1 MDTDPTHSEEPAAR
15 ATGGCACGSV
25 RYRVVGELRDVIN
38 CHCEPCRRFTGHFM
52 TGTAAAIGDMVIES
66 DDTLAWWQ
74 RTPTVRYGFC
84 SACGSSLFWEAHD
97 KPDTTSITAGSL
109 DPPTGLATT
118 LAIFGAD
125 ASDYHQRDPEIDT
138 APYDRP

>member
-1 MDTDPTHSEEPAAR
+1 MDTDPTHSEKPAAR

-52 TGTAAAIGDMVIES
+52 AATTAATNDLIMES
-66 DDTLAWWQ
+66 DGTLAWWW

-97 KPDTTSITAGSL
+97 KPDITAIAAGSL
-109 DPPTGLATT
+109 DGPTGLSTT
-118 LAIFGAD
+118 LTIFANN
-125 ASDYHQRDPEIDT
+125 ASDYYELDPEIKT
-138 APYDRP
+138 RPYDWP

>member
-1 MDTDPTHSEEPAAR
+1 MDTDPPYSEEPAAR

-52 TGTAAAIGDMVIES
+52 AATASATNNLIMES
-66 DDTLAWWQ
+66 NGTLAWWQ

-97 KPDTTSITAGSL
+97 KPDITAIAAGSL
-109 DPPTGLATT
+109 DGPTGLSTT
-118 LAIFGAD
+118 LTIFGND
-125 ASDYHQRDPEIDT
+125 ASDYYELDPEIKTKPHDW
-138 APYDRP
+138 P